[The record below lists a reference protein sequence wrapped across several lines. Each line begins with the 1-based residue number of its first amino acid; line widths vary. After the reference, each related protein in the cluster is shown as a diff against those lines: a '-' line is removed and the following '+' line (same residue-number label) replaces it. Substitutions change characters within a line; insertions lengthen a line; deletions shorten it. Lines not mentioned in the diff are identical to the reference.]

1 MGKKI
6 KYNSNLDGLTHEQR
20 DKVYTNVANAVSWLY
35 KTVKERKERE
45 FLEEIRNLKANH

>member
-1 MGKKI
+1 MHKYQGK
-6 KYNSNLDGLTHEQR
+6 SNLDELTLEQR

-45 FLEEIRNLKANH
+45 FLEEIRNLKANQ